1 MKKVI
6 YSLPFKVMAFILCV
20 ISLMLTFLSALT
32 LITYY
37 TRNNDQSFFERYKTS
52 NYNNF
57 ANRAENLVRD
67 ILADYPV
74 NVMYVYSNTNM
85 RFVVLNNKEEIL
97 FNSTGKESI
106 DKDEMWYR
114 EYYQV
119 WSGDAENYHGEY
131 QVVRINK
138 YEDKENVYTVYGY
151 IDTSFPIYDGHT
163 YDYYIL
169 KFEYSVL
176 RNISLVGVIFLAS
189 ALLLIS
195 TFVFLM
201 VASGK
206 RGDGKEVVQGISQK
220 FPFDLILALS
230 IGFVILIIALND
242 GTSDRMCKLVF
253 YVLAVISSCSLFVA
267 DCMILSTRLKT
278 GTFLKNNIICFAIYF
293 IIKLIKKVFKL
304 ALCTPFI
311 LRSLFVVAITVAV
324 DLFILVLATSPSYHD
339 SNFSVSLWFIRTT
352 VYVLGAIYISIMLYK
367 LKKAGEALAN
377 GDLQHKTDTS
387 LLVLD
392 FKKHGENLNSL
403 SNGLSEAVENRI
415 RSERLKTDL
424 ITNVSHDLKTPL
436 TSIINYSELI
446 ANEECETEKHKEYA
460 DVLLRK
466 SKHLKR
472 LLDDLLEVSK
482 ASSGNMEVNLS
493 KLDVGILLSQLSGE
507 YEEKLSQ
514 NELKLVIA
522 EPEQPVYIMAD
533 ERRIWR
539 VFENLMNN
547 ACKYSLKGSRVYV
560 NLCEKENDVIFSFK
574 NTSASQLNIDS
585 SELMER
591 FVRGDGSR
599 TAEGSG
605 LGLSIVSSFTEIQGG
620 KTEITIDGDL
630 FRVDVTFKKA

>member
-6 YSLPFKVMAFILCV
+6 YSLPFKVTAFILCV

-163 YDYYIL
+163 YYYYIL

-176 RNISLVGVIFLAS
+176 RNISLVGVIFIAS

-278 GTFLKNNIICFAIYF
+278 GTFLKNNIIYSVINFAV
-293 IIKLIKKVFKL
+293 KLIKKIFNLV
-304 ALCTPFI
+304 LCVPFI
-311 LRSLFVVAITVAV
+311 LRSLFVVAVTIAI
-324 DLFILVLATSPSYHD
+324 DLLIIVVLNYFVTFAA
-339 SNFSVSLWFIRTT
+339 FLWVLRTI
-352 VYVLGAIYISIMLYK
+352 VYILGALYISIMLYK

-560 NLCEKENDVIFSFK
+560 NLSEKDDDVMFSFK

-585 SELMER
+585 AELMER

-599 TAEGSG
+599 TTEGSG

>member
-6 YSLPFKVMAFILCV
+6 YSLPFKVVTFVLCV
-20 ISLMLTFLSALT
+20 ISLMITILSALS
-32 LITYY
+32 LVTYC
-37 TRNNDQSFFERYKTS
+37 TRFNENQSFLEQYKTN
-52 NYNNF
+52 NYNYFIND
-57 ANRAENLVRD
+57 AANLVHN
-67 ILADYPV
+67 IVADS
-74 NVMYVYSNTNM
+74 MMDYSSSSTNI
-85 RFVVLNNKEEIL
+85 RYVVLNHKSEIV
-97 FNSTGKESI
+97 FNSTGKDTF
-106 DKDEMWYR
+106 DKDEMWYKA
-114 EYYQV
+114 YYQV
-119 WSGDAENYHGEY
+119 WPSEIKYHYSGY
-131 QVVRINK
+131 QVVQINE
-138 YEDKENVYTVYGY
+138 YEDESNVYTVYGY
-151 IDTSFPIYDGHT
+151 IDTTFPIYSRLS
-163 YDYYIL
+163 YNYYIL

-176 RNISLVGVIFLAS
+176 SNISLVGVIFIVS
-189 ALLLIS
+189 AILLIS

-206 RGDGKEVVQGISQK
+206 RRNSTEIAQGITRK
-220 FPFDLILALS
+220 LPFDLIIALS
-230 IGFVILIIALND
+230 VALVVLMVAFLVD
-242 GTSDRMCKLVF
+242 GTGDDFLRLV
-253 YVLAVISSCSLFVA
+253 LKALTMITGCSLFIGC
-267 DCMILSTRLKT
+267 CMILSARLKT
-278 GTFLKNNIICFAIYF
+278 GTFLKNNITCFAINF

-311 LRSLFVVAITVAV
+311 LRSLFVVAAMIAV
-324 DLFILVLATSPSYHD
+324 DLFILVLATSPSHND
-339 SNFSVSLWFIRTT
+339 SAFSVSLWSIRTII
-352 VYVLGAIYISIMLYK
+352 YVLGAVYISIMLYK

-377 GDLQHKTDTS
+377 GDLQHKTDTT
-387 LLVLD
+387 LLVFD

-446 ANEECETEKHKEYA
+446 ANEECDSEQHKEYS

-482 ASSGNMEVNLS
+482 ATSGNMEVNLS
-493 KLDVGILLSQLSGE
+493 RLDAGILLNQLSGE

-514 NELKLVIA
+514 NELKLVTA
-522 EPEQPVYIMAD
+522 EPEQTVYIMAD

-560 NLCEKENDVIFSFK
+560 NLCEKDDDVIFSFK
-574 NTSASQLNIDS
+574 NTSALQLNIDS
-585 SELMER
+585 AELMER
-591 FVRGDGSR
+591 FVRGDDSR
-599 TAEGSG
+599 TTEGSG

-630 FRVDVTFKKA
+630 FKVDVIFKKA

>member
-6 YSLPFKVMAFILCV
+6 YSLPFKVVAFVLCV
-20 ISLMLTFLSALT
+20 ISLIITILSALT
-32 LITYY
+32 LVTYF
-37 TRNNDQSFFERYKTS
+37 TRYNPSQSFLEQYKTN
-52 NYNNF
+52 NYNYFENE
-57 ANRAENLVRD
+57 AGNLVHD
-67 ILADYPV
+67 IATNFPTDY
-74 NVMYVYSNTNM
+74 SSSRTNI
-85 RFVVLNNKEEIL
+85 RYVVLNHKNEIL
-97 FNSTGKESI
+97 YNSTGKDSF
-106 DKDEMWYR
+106 DKDEMWYKA
-114 EYYQV
+114 YYQV
-119 WSGDAENYHGEY
+119 RPNDIEYHYSGY
-131 QVVRINK
+131 QVVRING

-151 IDTSFPIYDGHT
+151 IDTTFPIYSRLS
-163 YDYYIL
+163 YNYYIL
-169 KFEYSVL
+169 KFEHSVL
-176 RNISLVGVIFLAS
+176 SNISLVGTIFIVS
-189 ALLLIS
+189 AILLIS

-206 RGDGKEVVQGISQK
+206 RRNSTEIVQGITRRI
-220 FPFDLILALS
+220 PFDLIIALS
-230 IGFVILIIALND
+230 VALVVLMIAFLVD
-242 GTSDRMCKLVF
+242 GTRDDFLRLILKILTM
-253 YVLAVISSCSLFVA
+253 ITGCSLFVGC
-267 DCMILSTRLKT
+267 CMILSVRLKT
-278 GTFLKNNIICFAIYF
+278 GTFLKNSIIYFAISF
-293 IIKLIKKVFKL
+293 VVKLIKKIFKL

-311 LRSLFVVAITVAV
+311 LRSLFVVAVTVAV
-324 DLFILVLATSPSYHD
+324 DLFILVLATSPSHND
-339 SNFSVSLWFIRTT
+339 SAFSVSLWSIRTMI
-352 VYVLGAIYISIMLYK
+352 YVLGAVYISIMLYK

-377 GDLQHKTDTS
+377 GDLQHKTDTT

-392 FKKHGENLNSL
+392 FKKHGENLNNI

-415 RSERLKTDL
+415 RSERMKTDL
-424 ITNVSHDLKTPL
+424 ITNVSHDLRTPL

-446 ANEECETEKHKEYA
+446 TNEECESENHKEYA

-493 KLDVGILLSQLSGE
+493 KLDAGILLNQLSGE

-514 NELKLVIA
+514 NELQLVMA

-560 NLCEKENDVIFSFK
+560 NLCEKGEEVIFSFK
-574 NTSASQLNIDS
+574 NTSATQLNIDS
-585 SELMER
+585 AELMER

-599 TAEGSG
+599 TTEGCG

-630 FRVDVTFKKA
+630 FRVDVIFKKA